1 VSFPAPEPLAPDPV
15 PAERHL
21 RPVTSHARPPAGESR
36 RAGSERRPLG
46 MPLVA
51 ALVGFVLPGMGHA
64 FGEAFLRGA
73 FWLLSWWLVAGVTSE
88 GQLSAVVLGVR
99 ALAALDAFFLTR
111 LLLVRRRRPLG
122 RGRVAR

>member
-1 VSFPAPEPLAPDPV
+1 MSLPAPEPGAPDPV
-15 PAERHL
+15 PAGRLL
-21 RPVTSHARPPAGESR
+21 RPVPSAARRPVGESR
-36 RAGSERRPLG
+36 PAGSERRPLG

-73 FWLLSWWLVAGVTSE
+73 FWLLSWWLVVGFTGG
-88 GQLSAVVLGVR
+88 GQLSVVVVCVR

-111 LLLVRRRRPLG
+111 LLLVRRRRRAQ
-122 RGRVAR
+122 RGR